1 VRLCRFNRRWRSVP
15 GLTRPLSISAEIAD
29 MKKPTL
35 RIEEPK
41 PNDNR
46 RAAFNTGWLVML
58 AFAFLSARKSWR
70 PPTEAPLKCGQFAD

>member
-35 RIEEPK
+35 RIEE
-41 PNDNR
+41 
-46 RAAFNTGWLVML
+46 
-58 AFAFLSARKSWR
+58 
-70 PPTEAPLKCGQFAD
+70 TEAKR